1 MVSRKLR
8 MCARNNTYRGGGLG
22 MSYQFGSAVAPGY
35 PEIVRSPSCGG
46 LARPG
51 AIGLIEGSAIT
62 GRGIIGGRR
71 LTRRKAHRGGVYGAS
86 FDNSIVVGTRGAYMP
101 VQSVGCRGAAAVGGK
116 RRRNRTR
123 KTRRRS

>member
-1 MVSRKLR
+1 
-8 MCARNNTYRGGGLG
+8 